1 MDQSRLI
8 DLAFDFC
15 MRAEGNATYTD
26 DPDDAGGPT
35 KFGLALNYNRDVLPD
50 KNGDGYINAADVRL
64 LEREDARQVW
74 ELVYWRGNGCHLL
87 PDALAFIYADMVF
100 NPGPGAAPKLLQQAL
115 RGLGCSVAVDG
126 IIGAETREAIGRCDP
141 GELLVELTAQRLRY
155 YGTRSKY
162 PKYGLGWDR
171 RSVWC
176 LRTALGIWSGEIQ

>member
-74 ELVYWRGNGCHLL
+74 ERVYWRGNGCHLL

-155 YGTRSKY
+155 YGTRS
-162 PKYGLGWDR
+162 R
-171 RSVWC
+171 
-176 LRTALGIWSGEIQ
+176 

>member
-74 ELVYWRGNGCHLL
+74 ERVYWRGNGCHLL

-115 RGLGCSVAVDG
+115 DRKSVV
-126 IIGAETREAIGRCDP
+126 
-141 GELLVELTAQRLRY
+141 
-155 YGTRSKY
+155 
-162 PKYGLGWDR
+162 
-171 RSVWC
+171 
-176 LRTALGIWSGEIQ
+176 

>member
-74 ELVYWRGNGCHLL
+74 ERVYWRGNGCHLL

-100 NPGPGAAPKLLQQAL
+100 TPGPEAAAAGAARAGVF
-115 RGLGCSVAVDG
+115 RGRGWHHRRRDQG
-126 IIGAETREAIGRCDP
+126 GH
-141 GELLVELTAQRLRY
+141 
-155 YGTRSKY
+155 RS
-162 PKYGLGWDR
+162 L
-171 RSVWC
+171 
-176 LRTALGIWSGEIQ
+176 

>member
-74 ELVYWRGNGCHLL
+74 ERVYWRGNGCHLL
-87 PDALAFIYADMVF
+87 PDDPATNCSQYA
-100 NPGPGAAPKLLQQAL
+100 AAAT
-115 RGLGCSVAVDG
+115 G
-126 IIGAETREAIGRCDP
+126 IK
-141 GELLVELTAQRLRY
+141 Y
-155 YGTRSKY
+155 FSYGHPAMERFSPWRK
-162 PKYGLGWDR
+162 R
-171 RSVWC
+171 
-176 LRTALGIWSGEIQ
+176 